1 MIKFKQLSLI
11 FQTRFDGT
19 SVIFSVTYFE
29 TNCPFEFD
37 NTKNFAALSNYSS
50 FNMADTLKIY
60 LKHAL
65 LVSGDHVHKSDLI
78 RSRLWLRWQE
88 PVPVYEIKFF
98 AADAIVVTYAP
109 DLTMDVR
116 LCVK

>member
-11 FQTRFDGT
+11 FQTCFDGT

-50 FNMADTLKIY
+50 FNMAATLKIY

-65 LVSGDHVHKSDLI
+65 LVSGDHIAQIGFDQISPLASSTRASLCT
-78 RSRLWLRWQE
+78 RSNFSLPSPSWLRML
-88 PVPVYEIKFF
+88 PI
-98 AADAIVVTYAP
+98 
-109 DLTMDVR
+109 
-116 LCVK
+116 